1 MESLQSMHL
10 FVRVVRAG
18 SFSAAGRDLGLAPS
32 SISRQVNALE
42 DELGV
47 RLLNRTTRALNL
59 TQAGMVYFERASQIL
74 DDVEAAHREV
84 SELDAK
90 PRGTLRITAPVTFGR
105 LHVATALPGFL
116 ALNPELQVEFTAS
129 DQVVDLIEEGVDVAI
144 RIAPLKDS
152 SLVARRLAPMH
163 RVICASPD
171 YLRIH
176 GVPRTPQDL
185 AEHQCLV
192 FRSQSSSN
200 LWRPGGG
207 SWMLKSAE
215 ESVEMQVQGRFVSNN
230 ADVLVEAA
238 RQGLG
243 LVHMP
248 NWLVADDVRCG
259 RLQQVLPEYQVG
271 PDDRNVAIY
280 AVYPSRR
287 HLSAKIRAFVDYMSE
302 HLTGLANVDLGR
314 RARDVGQLESVQ

>member
-129 DQVVDLIEEGVDVAI
+129 DQVVDLIEEGVDVF
-144 RIAPLKDS
+144 
-152 SLVARRLAPMH
+152 LVAGDIFDTMSPPPEAERLLYAALRRLVEARIEVVLVAGNHDNPRRLAAFGQFADLSGNAV
-163 RVICASPD
+163 VIQDRLGIKIRRDFRQMPWGGDFQLSLFYATGQVRLNEDPWEGWQGGNPIIENEIHLSSWGLAASQTWEEGVV
-171 YLRIH
+171 LRASI
-176 GVPRTPQDL
+176 GRQIG
-185 AEHQCLV
+185 
-192 FRSQSSSN
+192 SN
-200 LWRPGGG
+200 DGRNPVTGDDSDG
-207 SWMLKSAE
+207 SDS
-215 ESVEMQVQGRFVSNN
+215 
-230 ADVLVEAA
+230 
-238 RQGLG
+238 
-243 LVHMP
+243 
-248 NWLVADDVRCG
+248 DVRAWF
-259 RLQQVLPEYQVG
+259 Q
-271 PDDRNVAIY
+271 AIY
-280 AVYPSRR
+280 Y
-287 HLSAKIRAFVDYMSE
+287 F
-302 HLTGLANVDLGR
+302 
-314 RARDVGQLESVQ
+314 